1 MPGFTRLAIALFF
14 ATASSHAMAFSPG
27 SRLDEL
33 IMAVV
38 GGALLSIIAMVMV
51 FIKLKKSFWQ
61 RALIALSLPLV
72 VFPACV
78 LGSMLTS
85 AGLSNFRQ
93 WQDQRESLRVE
104 AQNERDWQ
112 KNFLRSAACEG
123 EHERFAKEL
132 TYSRHEQVSKQRTL
146 EECIIPRASVTDL
159 RALLADLQER
169 DDSPN
174 AYCAYLNP
182 VLASLDTSLMEV
194 FVEQHLPLTCK
205 SQHYPPEQLNYD
217 AEHEPPS
224 WWDVFARREKIP
236 AEQLLPALRYLQ
248 AHEVDMKRI
257 VAGRSLLSL
266 AVESSN
272 VAAIEFALELGMDPH
287 DGLYKWDGLSPAETW
302 VLQSFSLGNSESYSI
317 AARQRLQPRLGVM
330 TAAQAE
336 MLARKLHKKVNLE
349 MLAHGGADMLAYL
362 LRSGASMRRL
372 NEGGNLLFGNTPM
385 SPELLA
391 ALDQLNDAQLADFIC
406 PEADEY
412 NRVYSLFSEA
422 RSAENK
428 PLIAFLQKR
437 NMPASCRD
445 AGNQ

>member
-1 MPGFTRLAIALFF
+1 MQACKRLTLALFF
-14 ATASSHAMAFSPG
+14 APACCYAGAISNTA
-27 SRLDEL
+27 RLEEL
-33 IMAVV
+33 IMALV
-38 GGALLSIIAMVMV
+38 GGALLSIVAMVVV
-51 FIKLKKSFWQ
+51 FIKLKKPFWH

-72 VFPACV
+72 VFPVCV

-93 WQDQRESLRVE
+93 WQNQRESLRAE

-132 TYSRHEQVSKQRTL
+132 TYSRHEQASKQRTL

-159 RALLADLQER
+159 RALLADFQKRDER
-169 DDSPN
+169 LTT
-174 AYCAYLNP
+174 YCAYLNP
-182 VLASLDTSLMEV
+182 VLVSLDTSLMEV

-224 WWDVFARREKIP
+224 WWDVFASREKIP

-248 AHEVDMKRI
+248 AHEVDLKRI

-266 AVESSN
+266 ALESSN
-272 VAAIEFALELGMDPH
+272 VAAIEFALDLGMDPH

-302 VLQSFSLGNSESYSI
+302 VVQSFSQASSESYSI

-336 MLARKLHKKVNLE
+336 MLAHKLHKKVNLE

-372 NEGGNLLFGNTPM
+372 NEGGNLVLGNTPM
-385 SPELLA
+385 SAELLT
-391 ALDQLNDAQLADFIC
+391 ALKQLNDAQLADFIC

-412 NRVYSLFSEA
+412 NRVYSLFAEA
-422 RSAENK
+422 IASKNK
-428 PLIAFLQKR
+428 PLIALLRQRKMPETCPVAQK
-437 NMPASCRD
+437 
-445 AGNQ
+445 